1 MGRLKVNVKYAGYF
15 TLKMKTII
23 VTGGNKG
30 IGLGIVKKL
39 LRDYEDTFLLLGSR
53 DAKRG
58 EEAVKEVVQEL
69 GGNSKNRIQLLVLDV
84 CNDSSIAEAVE
95 KVKLEH
101 NELFGLINN
110 AGGSLSTARETVEL
124 NTYAPIKVTEAFLPL
139 LKKDGG
145 RVVQIS
151 SASGPS
157 FVSKCIKSFQDMLVN
172 PNVTFNEVEQK
183 LILPYLNITDKNLP
197 AEEQKKSIEA
207 FGANDSA
214 YGLSKACLN
223 AYSIELAKKYPNL
236 LINSC
241 TPGFIETDLTKGF
254 AQRSGKSPAEMG
266 MKSPDAG
273 AKAAVYLMMADLRSE
288 IADYESGR
296 YYGSDAV
303 RSPLHKYRSPGDAP
317 YDGSYP

>member
-1 MGRLKVNVKYAGYF
+1 
-15 TLKMKTII
+15 MKKIL

-39 LRDYEDTFLLLGSR
+39 LRDYEDTFILLGSR
-53 DAKRG
+53 DAQRG
-58 EEAVKEVVQEL
+58 EEAVKEVIQEL
-69 GGNSKNRIQLLVLDV
+69 GGNSNERIQLLILDV

-95 KVKLEH
+95 KVKSEH
-101 NELFGLINN
+101 QELFGLINN
-110 AGGSLSTARETVEL
+110 AGGSLATARGTVEL
-124 NTYAPIKVTEAFLPL
+124 NTYAPINVTEAFLPL
-139 LKKDGG
+139 LKNDGG

-151 SASGPS
+151 SASGPT
-157 FVSKCIKSFQDMLVN
+157 FVSKCSKSFQDMLVN
-172 PNVTFNEVEQK
+172 PNVTFSAVEQK
-183 LILPYLNITDKNLP
+183 LLFPYLNITDKNLP
-197 AEEQKKSIEA
+197 AEEQKKKIVE
-207 FGANDSA
+207 FGAHDSA

-223 AYSIELAKKYPNL
+223 AYTMELAKKNPNL

-254 AQRSGKSPAEMG
+254 VKNSSKTPAEMG

-273 AKAAVYLMMADLRSE
+273 AKAAVFLMMADLRSK

-303 RSPLHKYRSPGDAP
+303 RSPLHKYRSPGDAV

>member
-1 MGRLKVNVKYAGYF
+1 
-15 TLKMKTII
+15 MKKIL

-39 LRDYEDTFLLLGSR
+39 LRDYEDTFILLGSR
-53 DAKRG
+53 DAQRG
-58 EEAVKEVVQEL
+58 EEAVKEVIQEL
-69 GGNSKNRIQLLVLDV
+69 GGNSKERIQLLILDV

-95 KVKLEH
+95 KVKSEH
-101 NELFGLINN
+101 QELFGLINN
-110 AGGSLSTARETVEL
+110 AGGSLPTARGTVEL
-124 NTYAPIKVTEAFLPL
+124 NTYAPINVTEAFLPL
-139 LKKDGG
+139 PKNDGG

-151 SASGPS
+151 SASGPT
-157 FVSKCIKSFQDMLVN
+157 FVSKCSKSFQDMLVN
-172 PNVTFNEVEQK
+172 PNVTFSEVEQK
-183 LILPYLNITDKNLP
+183 LLFPYLNITDKNLP
-197 AEEQKKSIEA
+197 AEEQKKKIVD
-207 FGANDSA
+207 FGAHDSA

-223 AYSIELAKKYPNL
+223 AYTMELAKKNPNL

-254 AQRSGKSPAEMG
+254 VKNSSKTPAEMG

-273 AKAAVYLMMADLRSE
+273 AKAAVYLMMGDLRFE

-303 RSPLHKYRSPGDAP
+303 RSPLHKYRSPGDAA